1 MQSVQ
6 SIHIEGAGL
15 IDGIGSNTKSDGFDF
30 GTVSFGADK
39 TQETEKLSKGEKT
52 TEVTYQKPQQDNQAG
67 TMEDVMQQA
76 GNMDAAMMKNQMVV
90 ASNTTTTTDCKK
102 MEQDGFSLPQM
113 DTETIVTVTDK
124 IKIELAKAGVD
135 ISYFG
140 DSLSAEQLEEISGNA
155 VLAQKLAG
163 KIQQMQ
169 ADLPLTADNI
179 EDCKKS
185 LQEASELHKP
195 NDGAVKYMLDNQ
207 LEPTIANLYKAQY
220 SGSAIYM
227 NPDAAQIDL
236 SGMQEQISRVIAQ
249 SGLTEN
255 EQTISASHW
264 MIQNDIPLTPD
275 NLNYYMQLNS
285 LSFPQNEEELL
296 EAMVTSIAEGKRPQD
311 AMLLDGFSLM
321 AKAQQSVDSIQNI
334 SDQSLAYI
342 INKGENITIKNL
354 ETAQNQID
362 AGALSPEE
370 LADTDKL
377 IQNAADI
384 EKQAGDGLNGSSADN
399 AADSAASG
407 STTDNAAD
415 SVSNAS
421 SVGYAQEINTPQNG
435 SVLQTADTQT
445 AAVPNTGTA
454 IGAGQTNADTV
465 PSATVQTDPNMTAQ
479 SAAQAERNAMQ
490 GASAAQND
498 LNTMQG
504 AAKTAQT
511 VLETAGIRQPSA
523 EGAVRTD
530 SAAQPVPSKDISA
543 GQAVSAAESANDN
556 SGNMQDQSGSMSRH
570 QSSQY
575 AQIEIVYITA
585 RRQLEEVRLM
595 MTVES
600 SYSMLKQGISV
611 DTQSMEDL
619 INRLKAIENSYYK
632 NLLSQGGV
640 EPSEE
645 NVSLFAETSEKLEQL
660 KEMPAYALGARNMEI
675 STLDD
680 LHQEGSRMQQTF
692 QQANERYETMQTQVR
707 ADLGDSIQKAFRNV
721 DDILKDIGQ
730 TVSPANERAVR
741 ILGYNQIEI
750 NTENLLR
757 MKTADQQ
764 VQMAFR
770 NMTPSVIREFIDR
783 DINPMDMDIRE
794 LNRYAEQIKSE
805 LNIHAPEDKYS
816 EYLYKLEQNHSIS
829 EDERTA
835 YIGIYRLMNQ
845 VVQSDGAA
853 IGALVNQGA
862 QITMRNLLAAVRS
875 ERHSNMDITIDQS
888 FGELKSGGYRDSI
901 TDQIEAG
908 YQNNCVRQA
917 LDELSPERMRAVAND
932 TKWDEL
938 TPEQFLEQLKEA
950 PEDLAAEE
958 SYYKHQLED
967 LTQCAK
973 SSQEVYKMLERYD
986 LPNTVMNV
994 MAVSEFMHNRNRA
1007 FQRLFHTDLGRK
1019 PDSAISTE
1027 PYMSKDEDGNAEVD
1041 FNAIKEELLR
1051 RFGEDIKKPEDLAQA
1066 VAELA
1071 ECAEK
1076 CMSTMIL
1083 EPNVTSLDIRELK
1096 LMNAQLSIGAKM
1108 ASTECFSMPIEV
1120 DGEITNVTLKI
1131 VRNKEQKGLINITL
1145 ETSRLGKIAAELKA
1159 KQSGITGY
1167 VATNSRQSRDLLR
1180 SMHDDITK
1188 ALQDE
1193 EGSQVDINYIT
1204 SGRLDLNY
1212 FAESSGSSEEPE
1224 SEELREIQ
1232 TKTLYGMAEGF
1243 IKVLKQLDAS

>member
-15 IDGIGSNTKSDGFDF
+15 IEGIGSNTKPDGFDF
-30 GTVSFGADK
+30 GTVSFGTDK
-39 TQETEKLSKGEKT
+39 AQETEKLSKGEKT
-52 TEVTYQKPQQDNQAG
+52 TEVTYQKPQQENHAG
-67 TMEDVMQQA
+67 TVEDVMQQA

-113 DTETIVTVTDK
+113 DMETVVTVTDK
-124 IKIELAKAGVD
+124 IKMELAKAGVD

-163 KIQQMQ
+163 RIQQLQ

-185 LQEASELHKP
+185 LQEASELQSP
-195 NDGAVKYMLDNQ
+195 NDGAIKYMLDNQ

-227 NPDAAQIDL
+227 NPDAGQIDL
-236 SGMQEQISRVIAQ
+236 SGMQEQISKVIAQ
-249 SGLTEN
+249 AGLAEN

-264 MIQNDIPLTPD
+264 MIQNDIPLTAD
-275 NLNYYMQLNS
+275 NLNYFMQLKS
-285 LSFPQNEEELL
+285 MSFPQKEEDLL
-296 EAMVTSIAEGKRPQD
+296 DAMITSVSEGKRPQD

-321 AKAQQSVDSIQNI
+321 AKAQDAVNTVQTIT
-334 SDQSLAYI
+334 DQSLAYI
-342 INKGENITIKNL
+342 INKGEAVTIQNL
-354 ETAQNQID
+354 KTVQNQID
-362 AGALSPEE
+362 AGTLSPEE
-370 LADTDKL
+370 LSEADRL
-377 IQNAADI
+377 I
-384 EKQAGDGLNGSSADN
+384 
-399 AADSAASG
+399 
-407 STTDNAAD
+407 
-415 SVSNAS
+415 
-421 SVGYAQEINTPQNG
+421 
-435 SVLQTADTQT
+435 
-445 AAVPNTGTA
+445 
-454 IGAGQTNADTV
+454 
-465 PSATVQTDPNMTAQ
+465 Q
-479 SAAQAERNAMQ
+479 SAADAEKKQADSGLNSSDTLSANSNTAQTDESSPADSSQIDSAKTDFVSQAANSQPASGALQGTETMQ
-490 GASAAQND
+490 TDMNTSSSSVAQVN
-498 LNTMQG
+498 LNTAQADGVLQPELNTTSGQNQLNAAHG
-504 AAKTAQT
+504 AAETVQT
-511 VLETAGIRQPSA
+511 VLETTGLRPH
-523 EGAVRTD
+523 D
-530 SAAQPVPSKDISA
+530 SAGTTRNDSA
-543 GQAVSAAESANDN
+543 VQHVSGNAVTAEQAVSAAESTDDHA
-556 SGNMQDQSGSMSRH
+556 GNMQDQPDSRSQH

-575 AQIEIVYITA
+575 TEIEIEYITA

-600 SYSMLKQGISV
+600 SYSMFKQGISV
-611 DTQSMEDL
+611 DTRSMEDL
-619 INRLKAIENSYYK
+619 IEQLKEIENNYYK
-632 NLLSQGGV
+632 NLLAQGGV
-640 EPSEE
+640 DPTEE
-645 NVSLFAETSEKLEQL
+645 NVSLFAETTEKIEQL

-675 STLDD
+675 STLDE

-692 QQANERYETMQTQVR
+692 TKANERYETMQTQVR
-707 ADLGDSIQKAFRNV
+707 KDLGDSIQKAFQNV

-750 NTENLLR
+750 TSENLLR

-794 LNRYAEQIKSE
+794 LNRQAERIKSE
-805 LNIHAPEDKYS
+805 LNINAPEDKYS
-816 EYLYKLEQNHSIS
+816 EYLYKLEQNRSIT

-967 LTQCAK
+967 LAQCAK
-973 SSQEVYKMLERYD
+973 SSHEVYKVLERYD

-994 MAVSEFMHNRNRA
+994 MAVSEFMQNRNKA
-1007 FQRLFHTDLGRK
+1007 FQRLFHTDTGRR
-1019 PDSAISTE
+1019 PDSSISTE
-1027 PYMSKDEDGNAEVD
+1027 PYMSKDENGNVEVD
-1041 FNAIKEELLR
+1041 FNAMKEELLR

-1096 LMNAQLSIGAKM
+1096 LMNAQISIGAKM
-1108 ASTECFSMPIEV
+1108 ASSEECFSMPIEV

-1159 KQSGITGY
+1159 KRSGVTGY
-1167 VATNSRQSRDLLR
+1167 IATNSRQARDLLR

-1188 ALQDE
+1188 ALQDD
-1193 EGSQVDINYIT
+1193 EGGSIDINYIT
-1204 SGRLDLNY
+1204 SGRLDLNH

-1224 SEELREIQ
+1224 SEELRELQ

>member
-249 SGLTEN
+249 AGLTEN

-888 FGELKSGGYRDSI
+888 FGELKSGGYRDSLPTRSKPVIRI
-901 TDQIEAG
+901 TA
-908 YQNNCVRQA
+908 
-917 LDELSPERMRAVAND
+917 
-932 TKWDEL
+932 
-938 TPEQFLEQLKEA
+938 
-950 PEDLAAEE
+950 
-958 SYYKHQLED
+958 
-967 LTQCAK
+967 
-973 SSQEVYKMLERYD
+973 
-986 LPNTVMNV
+986 
-994 MAVSEFMHNRNRA
+994 
-1007 FQRLFHTDLGRK
+1007 
-1019 PDSAISTE
+1019 
-1027 PYMSKDEDGNAEVD
+1027 
-1041 FNAIKEELLR
+1041 
-1051 RFGEDIKKPEDLAQA
+1051 
-1066 VAELA
+1066 
-1071 ECAEK
+1071 
-1076 CMSTMIL
+1076 
-1083 EPNVTSLDIRELK
+1083 
-1096 LMNAQLSIGAKM
+1096 
-1108 ASTECFSMPIEV
+1108 
-1120 DGEITNVTLKI
+1120 
-1131 VRNKEQKGLINITL
+1131 
-1145 ETSRLGKIAAELKA
+1145 
-1159 KQSGITGY
+1159 
-1167 VATNSRQSRDLLR
+1167 
-1180 SMHDDITK
+1180 
-1188 ALQDE
+1188 
-1193 EGSQVDINYIT
+1193 
-1204 SGRLDLNY
+1204 
-1212 FAESSGSSEEPE
+1212 
-1224 SEELREIQ
+1224 
-1232 TKTLYGMAEGF
+1232 
-1243 IKVLKQLDAS
+1243 